1 MTRRYFV
8 TRGGRERTADVA
20 ATTPER
26 FHVRLDA
33 GAGEAME
40 VTLLGR
46 GDVTT
51 VSVNGRVFTLLRAAN
66 GEVVAERT
74 RASAAASARSAEA
87 GRRGGGPGDAGA
99 LVRSPMPGRV
109 LKVLVAEGA
118 SVTAGAPVIV
128 IEAMKMEN
136 ELVAARSGV
145 VKSVRV
151 SAGDTVE
158 RDAPLLEIE

>member
-8 TRGGRERTADVA
+8 TDGGRERTAEVTETA
-20 ATTPER
+20 KSFE
-26 FHVRLDA
+26 VRLDG
-33 GAGEAME
+33 GAAA
-40 VTLLGR
+40 VTVSVLGR

-51 VSVNGRVFTLLRAAN
+51 VSVGGRVLTLFRSAN
-66 GEVVAERT
+66 GEVFAERT
-74 RASAAASARSAEA
+74 RASVSASARSALVT
-87 GRRGGGPGDAGA
+87 RRGGDQGDAGA

-118 SVTAGAPVIV
+118 SVSAGAPVVV

-151 SAGDTVE
+151 RAGDTVE

>member
-8 TRGGRERTADVA
+8 TRAGRERTADV
-20 ATTPER
+20 TSSPESLQ
-26 FHVRLDA
+26 VRLD
-33 GAGEAME
+33 GGEPVE

-46 GDVTT
+46 ADVTT
-51 VSVNGRVFTLLRAAN
+51 VSVGGRVFTLLRAAN

-74 RASAAASARSAEA
+74 RLGATLSARSAEA
-87 GRRGGGPGDAGA
+87 LRRGGGAADAGA

-109 LKVLVAEGA
+109 LKVLVTEGA
-118 SVTAGAPVIV
+118 SVDAGAPVVV

-136 ELVAARSGV
+136 ELVATRAGV

-151 SAGDTVE
+151 RAGDTVE

>member
-8 TRGGRERTADVA
+8 TRGGRERTADVTA
-20 ATTPER
+20 APQS
-26 FHVRLDA
+26 FQVRLD
-33 GAGEAME
+33 GGDELVE

-46 GDVTT
+46 GDATT
-51 VSVNGRVFTLLRAAN
+51 VSVGGRVVTLLRAAN
-66 GEVVAERT
+66 GEVVAERART
-74 RASAAASARSAEA
+74 SASPSARSTQAA
-87 GRRGGGPGDAGA
+87 RRGGGAGDAGT

-109 LKVLVAEGA
+109 LKVLVAEVA
-118 SVTAGAPVIV
+118 SVNAGAPVVV

-151 SAGDTVE
+151 RAGDAVE
-158 RDAPLLEIE
+158 RDAPLLELE